1 MDTEIRVSTESR
13 PWRKK
18 FSHRSSRD
26 SNPQPFNLKSGALT
40 TELSPQPLTCGSS
53 SMLLTCLP
61 QLPTPLPYKAGA
73 ASRTGSRRV
82 TTTRRQCRGTIW
94 RPFKRTQPPT
104 TWHSNHRGEPSSHQS
119 YHASLERRIAATRM
133 SSSRK
138 QSASSA
144 TTGWRTAQL

>member
-13 PWRKK
+13 PWRRK
-18 FSHRSSRD
+18 FSRRSSRD
-26 SNPQPFNLKSGALT
+26 SNLRPFNLESGALT

-53 SMLLTCLP
+53 SMLPTCLP

-73 ASRTGSRRV
+73 ASRIGSRRV
-82 TTTRRQCRGTIW
+82 TLTRRQCRGTIW
-94 RPFKRTQPPT
+94 RPFKWTQPP

-133 SSSRK
+133 SSYRK
-138 QSASSA
+138 QNASST